1 MFCAENSSAQFF
13 LGRNRPI
20 KELQIN
26 NQIQDREVR
35 LIGTDGEQ
43 LGIMPIAKAQS
54 LADEAELDL
63 VKIAPTA
70 QPPVCKIMDYGKHR
84 YEQIKREKEA
94 RKNQKIVEI
103 KEVRL
108 SMTID
113 VNDINIKAK
122 NAAKFLK
129 EGNKVKVTLRMRG
142 RQTAFASQ
150 GVEVMNDFFENLK
163 EVAVMEKKPATEG
176 RSIIMILAPANN
188 K

>member
-35 LIGTDGEQ
+35 LIGADGEQ

-84 YEQIKREKEA
+84 YEQIKRERVVCDEW
-94 RKNQKIVEI
+94 
-103 KEVRL
+103 
-108 SMTID
+108 T
-113 VNDINIKAK
+113 
-122 NAAKFLK
+122 
-129 EGNKVKVTLRMRG
+129 
-142 RQTAFASQ
+142 
-150 GVEVMNDFFENLK
+150 
-163 EVAVMEKKPATEG
+163 
-176 RSIIMILAPANN
+176 PANGLLSQTLKLKRAKLN
-188 K
+188 SRYSGIISEIYR